1 LKGTK
6 VNKRTLKNAIET
18 LETINERIL
27 SAYDLLAMDSGVPEC
42 ASEEQLKEAIWARS
56 PEEIYETIETALEML
71 DQAATHADMIRGIL
85 DEESYE
91 GVDSDRDFDDNE
103 PNICDKCSRRMNRKG
118 RRR

>member
-1 LKGTK
+1 M
-6 VNKRTLKNAIET
+6 NKRILKKAIET

-42 ASEEQLKEAIWARS
+42 ASDEQLKAAIWARS

-71 DQAATHADMIRGIL
+71 DQAATQSDIILGIL

-91 GVDSDRDFDDNE
+91 VVDSDRDFDDNE
-103 PNICDKCSRRMNRKG
+103 PNTCDKCSRKINRP
-118 RRR
+118 RCPWRQR

>member
-1 LKGTK
+1 M
-6 VNKRTLKNAIET
+6 NKRILKKAIET

-42 ASEEQLKEAIWARS
+42 ASDEQLKAAIWARS

-71 DQAATHADMIRGIL
+71 DQAATQSDIILGIL

-103 PNICDKCSRRMNRKG
+103 PNTCDKCSRTMNRKG

>member
-1 LKGTK
+1 M
-6 VNKRTLKNAIET
+6 NKRTLKNAIET
-18 LETINERIL
+18 VETINERIL

-42 ASEEQLKEAIWARS
+42 ASEEQLKEAIWVRS

-91 GVDSDRDFDDNE
+91 GVDIELVFDDNE

-118 RRR
+118 QRQ